1 MRMRTIKTIITLLI
15 LSVFVFGCKSKKVL
29 KQEAKVTEKIEF
41 KSKNIKDSSSSE
53 SVVKAA
59 IGKKSISDIIQAK
72 NTDIEIKGKVNPGN
86 PLIYYNIVNGD
97 TLDNISISGSAE
109 VIYRSNRNDLKRDSK
124 SESDSLNTSDKQSK
138 SLSSNLIEG
147 VSNTAKA
154 IQAKTTEVVKKDFQ
168 FGAYFTFLI
177 WGVVAIILIIIIMWV
192 KKSTFWKDIISKIK
206 NN

>member
-1 MRMRTIKTIITLLI
+1 MRTIKTIITLLI

-59 IGKKSISDIIQAK
+59 VGKKSLSDIIQSK

-97 TLDNISISGSAE
+97 TLDILSISGSAE
-109 VIYRSNRNDLKRDSK
+109 VIYRSNRNDIKRDSK

-147 VSNTAKA
+147 VSITAKA

-177 WGVVAIILIIIIMWV
+177 WGVVAVILIIIIMWV

>member
-1 MRMRTIKTIITLLI
+1 MRTIKTIITLLI

-29 KQEAKVTEKIEF
+29 KQEVKVTEKIEF
-41 KSKNIKDSSSSE
+41 KYKNIKDSSSSE

-59 IGKKSISDIIQAK
+59 IGKKSISDIIQSK

-97 TLDNISISGSAE
+97 TLDNLSISGSAE

-138 SLSSNLIEG
+138 SISSNLIEG

-168 FGAYFTFLI
+168 FGAYVTFLI
-177 WGVVAIILIIIIMWV
+177 WGVVAIILIILILWF
-192 KKSTFWKDIISKIK
+192 KKSTFWKDILSKIK